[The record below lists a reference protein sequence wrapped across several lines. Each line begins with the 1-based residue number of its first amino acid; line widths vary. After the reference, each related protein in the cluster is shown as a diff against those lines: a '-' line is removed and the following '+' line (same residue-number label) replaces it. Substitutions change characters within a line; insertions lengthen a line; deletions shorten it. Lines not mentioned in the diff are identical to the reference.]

1 MKAKPVTH
9 AVPEAAR
16 VALPQAAQGLDS
28 LVQLTMRLSTTLASI
43 SEAFVT
49 LDRAGCFTYVNH
61 ESERLLQ
68 FKAADLLGE
77 TIWLKLGKTVQEPL
91 QQHINMALTSNQRVE
106 FEAFFANLNIWLEV
120 RIHPFAE
127 GLAVYFRD
135 VSPRKA
141 AEAKIH
147 HLAFYDPLTGL
158 PNRQHLLDSLAHAL
172 DESARTGQRGAL
184 MFIDLDN
191 FKVINDTL
199 GHHKGDLLLQ
209 KVAERL
215 TGCIR
220 KEDLVARL
228 GGDEFVVLLQNLG
241 AESDVAL
248 AKMQV
253 VSSKIL
259 VTLDAPYDLAGYAH
273 HSTCSIGVTPFGHP
287 LVAAHSSANT
297 LNDLLKQADLAMY
310 QSKSLGRNQ
319 VCFFDPAMQAVA
331 TANAALSAD
340 LRAALQTQQFEVVYQ
355 PQFDRARRMVGA
367 EALLRWQHPQH
378 GPVSPEDFI
387 PVAEETGLIL
397 PLGEWV
403 LGQACA
409 QLAVWALQPHTAQL
423 CIAVNVS
430 ARQFRHPGFVDSV
443 VAAIQSSGCRADR
456 LKIELTE
463 SLLAESTDS
472 AIAKMNALKA
482 LGVALALDDFGMGY
496 SSLSYLHRLPLTQL
510 KIDKSFVTEVC
521 SNRNAAAISHAII
534 VMAQSLGMAVMAE
547 GVETE
552 AQWRFL
558 ADQGCGYFQG
568 YLLCPPLSLDELDSF
583 ICNHLVMTTL

>member
-9 AVPEAAR
+9 ATPESAS

-49 LDRAGCFTYVNH
+49 LDRAGCFTYLNH
-61 ESERLLQ
+61 ESERLLRRS
-68 FKAADLLGE
+68 ASDLLGQ
-77 TIWLKLGKTVQEPL
+77 TSWLTLDNTVQEPL
-91 QQHINMALTSNQRVE
+91 QQHLALALSTNRRVE
-106 FEAFFANLNIWLEV
+106 FEAFFTSLDTWLEV

-158 PNRQHLLDSLAHAL
+158 PNRQHLLDTLAHAL
-172 DESARTGQRGAL
+172 DESAKTGQRGAL

-191 FKVINDTL
+191 FKALNDTL
-199 GHHKGDLLLQ
+199 GHHKGDVLLQ

-215 TGCIR
+215 TACVR

-228 GGDEFVVLLQNLG
+228 GGDEFVVLLQDLG
-241 AESDVAL
+241 TESEAAL
-248 AKMQV
+248 AKTQV
-253 VSSKIL
+253 VANKIL
-259 VTLDAPYDLAGYAH
+259 VTLDAPYDLTSYGH
-273 HSTCSIGVTPFGHP
+273 HSTCSIGVAP
-287 LVAAHSSANT
+287 LAATIDMAHNSASHV
-297 LNDLLKQADLAMY
+297 NDLLKQADLAMY

-319 VCFFDPAMQAVA
+319 VCFFDPAMQTVA
-331 TANAALSAD
+331 IANAALSAD
-340 LRAALQTQQFEVVYQ
+340 LRVALQTQQFEVVYQ
-355 PQFDRARRMVGA
+355 PQFNRARRMVGA
-367 EALLRWQHPQH
+367 EALLRWQHPQR

-397 PLGEWV
+397 PLGEWI
-403 LGQACA
+403 LTQACA
-409 QLAVWALQPHTAQL
+409 QLAAWALQPHTAQL

-430 ARQFRHPGFVDSV
+430 VRQFRHPGFVDGV
-443 VAAIQSSGCRADR
+443 VAAIQTSGCRPDR

-463 SLLAESTDS
+463 SLLAESTES

-568 YLLCPPLSLDELDSF
+568 YLLCPPLPLDELDSF
-583 ICNHLVMTTL
+583 MRNHLATNTL

>member
-1 MKAKPVTH
+1 MNDKPATH
-9 AVPEAAR
+9 AVPESASATP
-16 VALPQAAQGLDS
+16 PQAAQGLDR

-49 LDRAGCFTYVNH
+49 LDRAGCFTYLNH
-61 ESERLLQ
+61 ESERLLRRE
-68 FKAADLLGE
+68 AANLLGQP
-77 TIWLKLGKTVQEPL
+77 IWFMLDESVQEPL
-91 QQHINMALTSNQRVE
+91 QQHMAQALRTNRRVE
-106 FEAFFANLNIWLEV
+106 FEAFFTNLDTWLEV

-135 VSPRKA
+135 VSARKA

-158 PNRQHLLDSLAHAL
+158 PNRQNLLDSLAHAR
-172 DESARTGQRGAL
+172 DESAKTGQRGAL

-191 FKVINDTL
+191 FKVLNDTL
-199 GHHKGDLLLQ
+199 GHHKGDMLLQ

-215 TGCIR
+215 TACVR

-241 AESDVAL
+241 SESSIAL
-248 AKMQV
+248 DKAQV
-253 VSSKIL
+253 VANKIL

-273 HSTCSIGVTPFGHP
+273 HSTCSIGITPFGT
-287 LVAAHSSANT
+287 VYGRVNQV
-297 LNDLLKQADLAMY
+297 NDLLKQADLAMY
-310 QSKSLGRNQ
+310 QAKSLGRNQ

-331 TANAALSAD
+331 TASATLSAD
-340 LRAALQTQQFEVVYQ
+340 LRTALQTQQFEVVFQ

-367 EALLRWQHPQH
+367 EALLRWQHPQR
-378 GPVSPEDFI
+378 GTVNPQDFI

-403 LGQACA
+403 LAQSCA
-409 QLAVWALQPHTAQL
+409 QLAAWALQPHTAQL
-423 CIAVNVS
+423 SLAVNVS
-430 ARQFRHPGFVDSV
+430 VRQFRHPGFVDSV
-443 VAAIQSSGCRADR
+443 VAAIQTSGCRPDR

-463 SLLAESTDS
+463 SLLAESMDS

-568 YLLCPPLSLDELDSF
+568 YLLCPPLPLDELDSF
-583 ICNHLVMTTL
+583 ISNHLAASAL